1 MSVDLQNVAVF
12 VIVLAAFAYV
22 ARRGWARVR
31 GMWRRGGADSSC
43 ATGCGSC
50 GGEER
55 APQVRATPLVQ
66 IGRAKQNGRARTR

>member
-31 GMWRRGGADSSC
+31 GMWRRGGADS
-43 ATGCGSC
+43 
-50 GGEER
+50 
-55 APQVRATPLVQ
+55 
-66 IGRAKQNGRARTR
+66 